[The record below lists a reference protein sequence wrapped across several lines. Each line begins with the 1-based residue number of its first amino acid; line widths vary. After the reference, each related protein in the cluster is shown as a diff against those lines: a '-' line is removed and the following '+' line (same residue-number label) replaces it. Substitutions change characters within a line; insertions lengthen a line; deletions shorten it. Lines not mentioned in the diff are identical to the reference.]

1 MKRINNLNGFSL
13 MEMMVVLLIV
23 AIVMA
28 ASAPMI
34 SRKVIKASENSP
46 WVWLTGG
53 NIGYNLGNKD
63 VTAIIGASTT
73 PSGIKPRFYIKS
85 KDETP
90 QITLDGEGAD
100 MPLNIS
106 YWLKGKSIGITSTDD
121 IEEGCV
127 AIGYQ
132 TIASADSVVIG
143 ADATSSNHAADTVIG
158 KYAGNSEQTFDFNDP
173 EKPYS
178 SESGSVVIGHRSNA
192 GEGATAVGPISYAY
206 GDKSVAMGIASAT
219 DADADGSIAIGE
231 MARAISKESIA
242 IGKNATAQYGATV
255 VTKNGKSIAIG
266 SGTTVDGNNSIA
278 IGDDAT
284 ASQDDAI
291 AIGSDAKATGYN
303 SIAIGTNIEASDDNT
318 IVIGNESHQNRVYLG
333 GTLFNSSDRRLKNV
347 GEVFKGGL
355 NELKKLDFFHYTYK
369 KDTNQTP
376 HVGVI
381 AQDLQKVFPDAVV
394 KGKDGFLRIRQEDMF
409 YAAINAIKEL
419 DAKITALAKQ
429 VKSNLDLITKLQN
442 KVTEQENQ
450 ITELKKQNQEFEK
463 RLSKLEK
470 HSAK

>member
-1 MKRINNLNGFSL
+1 MKRINNLDGFSL

-34 SRKVIKASENSP
+34 SRKMIKASENSP

-53 NIGYNLGNKD
+53 NIGYNLANND

-73 PSGIKPRFYIKS
+73 PNDIKPRFYIES
-85 KDETP
+85 DNEMP
-90 QITLDGEGAD
+90 QITLGYEDEHAV
-100 MPLNIS
+100 PLNIS
-106 YWLKGKSIGITSTDD
+106 YFTKEKSLGMTTKDITEKDT
-121 IEEGCV
+121 I

-132 TIASADSVVIG
+132 ASAG
-143 ADATSSNHAADTVIG
+143 H
-158 KYAGNSEQTFDFNDP
+158 E
-173 EKPYS
+173 
-178 SESGSVVIGHRSNA
+178 GSVVIGNA
-192 GEGATAVGPISYAY
+192 SSTNNSGDVLVGSHIDQSEFVFNFDDYENLYTSRKSAVIVGDCSGAGGGATAVGPISYAF
-206 GDKSVAMGIASAT
+206 GDRSVSMGIAART
-219 DADADGSIAIGE
+219 NDGADGSIAIGE
-231 MARAISKESIA
+231 NAQAISAESIA
-242 IGKNATAQYGATV
+242 IGKDAIAQYGVTV
-255 VTKNGKSIAIG
+255 IKQGKSIAIG
-266 SGTTVDGNNSIA
+266 SGANVNGNNSIA
-278 IGDDAT
+278 IGDRAKAT
-284 ASQDDAI
+284 NDEAI
-291 AIGSDAKATGYN
+291 AIGSDAEASGEDSVAIGIGVSVSDN
-303 SIAIGTNIEASDDNT
+303 STIAIGNQ
-318 IVIGNESHQNRVYLG
+318 SHSILLG
-333 GTLFNSSDRRLKNV
+333 GTQWSSSDKKLKNV
-347 GEVFKGGL
+347 GDVYKGGL
-355 NELKKLDFFHYTYK
+355 NELKKLEFFHYTYK

-381 AQDLQKVFPDAVV
+381 AQDLQKVFPEAVV

-409 YAAINAIKEL
+409 YAALNAIKEL
-419 DAKITALAKQ
+419 DAKITALTKQ